1 MANEPG
7 SPRKGARNTGATR
20 EALMNAAT
28 DLFAQ
33 RGFEGTRVDQIAE
46 TAGVNKAMI
55 SYHFGGK
62 GALYNEILRETFA
75 DAHRRFEAIRHSDA
89 PADERLRAFIQT
101 FADLAL
107 RRPALPA
114 MVLREVMSGGLHIEK
129 DLLPKLLAIFGLVQE
144 IIDQGIEQGTFSA
157 VNPYLTHISLLGSL
171 VFFFAFTPI
180 RARIED
186 GRLPVSV
193 AEVREYVRHL
203 QQVLGRG
210 LAPTV
215 QDPAPA

>member
-1 MANEPG
+1 
-7 SPRKGARNTGATR
+7 
-20 EALMNAAT
+20 MNAAT
-28 DLFAQ
+28 DLFAL
-33 RGFEGTRVDQIAE
+33 RGFEGTRVDRIAE

-62 GALYNEILRETFA
+62 NALYNEILRETFA
-75 DAHRRFEAIRHSDA
+75 DAHRRFAEIRDSDA
-89 PADERLRAFIQT
+89 AADERLRAFIQT
-101 FADLAL
+101 FADLSI

-129 DLLPKLLAIFGLVQE
+129 DLLPKLLAIFGLVQD
-144 IIDQGIEQGTFSA
+144 IIDQGIAEGTFSA

-180 RARIED
+180 RASLEE
-186 GRLPVSV
+186 GRLPVGV

-203 QQVLGRG
+203 QYVLGRG
-210 LAPTV
+210 LAPTLPSPE
-215 QDPAPA
+215 PA

>member
-1 MANEPG
+1 MPDTPIP
-7 SPRKGARNTGATR
+7 PRKPSRHTGAAR
-20 EALMNAAT
+20 QALLNAAT

-46 TAGVNKAMI
+46 TAGVNKALI

-75 DAHRRFEAIRHSDA
+75 DAHRRFAAIRDSDA
-89 PADERLRAFIQT
+89 PADERLRAFIQS
-101 FADLAL
+101 FAELSL
-107 RRPALPA
+107 LRPALPA

-144 IIDQGIEQGTFSA
+144 IVAQGIAEGTFSA

-171 VFFFAFTPI
+171 VFFFASTPI
-180 RARIED
+180 RSRLEE
-186 GRLPVSV
+186 GGLPVSV

-210 LAPTV
+210 LAPPIV
-215 QDPAPA
+215 IPEPA

>member
-144 IIDQGIEQGTFSA
+144 IIDQGIEQGTFSGGE
-157 VNPYLTHISLLGSL
+157 PLPDTYQ
-171 VFFFAFTPI
+171 P
-180 RARIED
+180 AR
-186 GRLPVSV
+186 
-193 AEVREYVRHL
+193 
-203 QQVLGRG
+203 
-210 LAPTV
+210 
-215 QDPAPA
+215 